1 MIRTKPTVLAA
12 VMLAFFALTAAA
24 GDARADR
31 KQTDRRE
38 ANSSQ
43 RDGGRVY
50 DNRYNHNRYYP
61 ARGQIVASVPRAARS
76 VRYRGVPYYYN
87 GGSWY
92 RPSGPR
98 FTIVAPPFGL
108 IVPYLP
114 SFYTTIWVGGMPY
127 YYADNVYYRWLPQ
140 QRGYEVSEPPD
151 DSTVSTSLP
160 SGDDQLFVYPKNGQ
174 SAEQQAT
181 DRYECHTWA
190 ADQTRYDPS
199 QPDGGVSPQQANDQR
214 AAYFRAMTACLEG
227 RGYSVR

>member
-1 MIRTKPTVLAA
+1 MNRTKLTAMAPA
-12 VMLAFFALTAAA
+12 MFALLVLTAFA
-24 GDARADR
+24 GNARADR
-31 KQTDRRE
+31 NQSDRRG
-38 ANSSQ
+38 ATPTQ
-43 RDGGRVY
+43 RDGGRIL

-61 ARGQIVASVPRAARS
+61 VRGQIVASVPRAARS
-76 VRYRGVPYYYN
+76 VRYRGTPYYFS

-92 RPSGPR
+92 RPYGPR

-108 IVPYLP
+108 MVPFLP
-114 SFYTTIWVGGMPY
+114 PFYTTIWVAGLPY

-140 QRGYEVSEPPD
+140 RRSYVVSAPPD
-151 DSTVSTSLP
+151 DSEVSTNLP

-174 SAEQQAT
+174 SAEQQST

-190 ADQTRYDPS
+190 ADQTRYDPT
-199 QPDGGVSPQQANDQR
+199 QPDSGTSPQQASDQR

>member
-1 MIRTKPTVLAA
+1 MSRTKLIVMTTTTIALLALSA
-12 VMLAFFALTAAA
+12 VASNAWA
-24 GDARADR
+24 GRN
-31 KQTDRRE
+31 QIDRRG
-38 ANSSQ
+38 ATPTQ
-43 RDGGRVY
+43 RDGGRIF

-61 ARGQIVASVPRAARS
+61 ARGQVVPSVPRASRS
-76 VRYRGVPYYYN
+76 VRYRGTPYYFN
-87 GGSWY
+87 EGSWY
-92 RPSGPR
+92 RPTGPR
-98 FTIVAPPFGL
+98 FTVVAPPFGL
-108 IVPYLP
+108 VVPFLP